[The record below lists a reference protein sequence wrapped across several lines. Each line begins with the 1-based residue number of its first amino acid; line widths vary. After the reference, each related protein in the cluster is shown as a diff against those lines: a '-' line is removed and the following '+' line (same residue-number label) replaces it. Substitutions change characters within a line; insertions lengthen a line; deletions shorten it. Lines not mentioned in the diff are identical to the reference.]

1 MANASRRFGLF
12 NFAIFTA
19 AAVTVLAVAA
29 LAYRPDLDSGT
40 IALSIGT
47 PTPMLEASRERQ
59 GAPVASDQLAVFL
72 QRWAS
77 TTQNEQ

>member
-1 MANASRRFGLF
+1 MANANRRFGFF
-12 NFAIFTA
+12 NFATFTA
-19 AAVTVLAVAA
+19 AAVAIVAVAA
-29 LAYRPDLDSGT
+29 LAYRPDLGPGT

-47 PTPMLEASRERQ
+47 PTPMAEASRDHHR
-59 GAPVASDQLAVFL
+59 DQLAVFL